1 MIARRADGFAGALA
15 ILRPPTKRALWL
27 LDPAYE
33 RREED
38 REVIRR
44 VRQESRQLPG
54 TVLAMWYPE
63 VERARTEALL
73 DGVREATTAPLLK
86 LELSIAPD
94 HPGRGMTGSGMLVPT
109 YTLADTFAEVLP
121 WLVDTLALAHG
132 AGALRWLRPAP

>member
-15 ILRPPTKRALWL
+15 ILRPPTKRALC
-27 LDPAYE
+27 LDPAHE

-38 REVIRR
+38 REVICR
-44 VRQESRQLPG
+44 VRQVSRQLPG
-54 TVLAMWYPE
+54 TVLAIWYPV

-94 HPGRGMTGSGMLVPT
+94 HPGRGMTGSGMLVANPP

-121 WLVDTLALAHG
+121 GSRIRSRSRTARG
-132 AGALRWLRPAP
+132 LR